1 MPFKDGYELI
11 KFALEEE
18 NEEKMYLRWVVG
30 YQSLISFAEFKN
42 KVRQTSIQDNRD
54 SEEILA
60 SVEMMMS
67 NTIFKVQK

>member
-11 KFALEEE
+11 KFALDEE
-18 NEEKMYLRWVVG
+18 NEQKMYLRWVVG

-42 KVRQTSIQDNRD
+42 KVRQMSIQDNRD
-54 SEEILA
+54 SEDILE
-60 SVEMMMS
+60 SVEKMMS